1 MIKESIASGKS
12 MISDEQL
19 TNLSLRLFSSVSTW
33 INKTNN
39 SFYEIVKMNDPI
51 EGGGLNAKLNECLL
65 VEGYTDLVSLHQ
77 AGIENVRISVTT

>member
-19 TNLSLRLFSSVSTW
+19 TNLSLRLFSSISTW

-39 SFYEIVKMNDPI
+39 SFYEIVKMNDPT

-65 VEGYTDLVSLHQ
+65 QSHKILEIIKH
-77 AGIENVRISVTT
+77 I